1 MPVSLDQ
8 YGRTVAA
15 CTAGG
20 VDLGDWLASNGYAL
34 D

>member
-1 MPVSLDQ
+1 VSYLPVSLDQ

-20 VDLGDWLASNGYAL
+20 DWLASNGYAL